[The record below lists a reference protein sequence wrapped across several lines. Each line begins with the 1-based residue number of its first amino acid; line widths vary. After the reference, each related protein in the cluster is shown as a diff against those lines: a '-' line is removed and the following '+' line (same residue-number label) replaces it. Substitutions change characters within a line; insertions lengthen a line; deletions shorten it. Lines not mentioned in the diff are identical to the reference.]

1 VADDVK
7 DLTELITK
15 LRIDMA
21 RIESKLD
28 NMKDIN
34 QKVDNIEQ
42 VLTQTAQSAKLAQER
57 IDKIDRVIY
66 WLATTIIGT
75 IIAGLVTFIARGG
88 FAS

>member
-1 VADDVK
+1 MADDVK

-28 NMKDIN
+28 NMKDIH
-34 QKVDNIEQ
+34 QKVDNMEQ
-42 VLTQTAQSAKLAQER
+42 VVTQTAQSAKLAQER
-57 IDKIDRVIY
+57 LDKIDRVIY

-88 FAS
+88 FNG